1 MKYGGLR
8 PAVFLPAPNVSRAPT
23 FWHHGRVARDLEAD
37 QEMLRTVLAHAQNRD
52 IPRAAAIAERA
63 LAEGFEHP
71 LLLNVLAARL
81 EAEGRLEEAV
91 RLLERAVA
99 LAPGDVPARNA
110 LALCLQRLDRP
121 AEALQHLDELLRKHP
136 GLGFAHASRG
146 NALIALGSLGLARES
161 HLRALEL
168 DPGNLAAMGSL
179 ASIATHRGEHAE
191 ARRWAEQL
199 LARVPGFPDGV
210 LSLAAAEL
218 TDGAIE
224 RAETLL
230 RGLLADPRAGPS
242 DRARAQGLLGDVLD
256 AAGRYGEAFA
266 AYSACNE
273 ALRQIHRRFAI
284 ETSILSYTRAL
295 TAAFAA
301 VAAQW
306 PGRAPAAEGATGG
319 AAGHVLLIG
328 FPRSGTT
335 FLEVVLDGHPAV
347 VSLEEH
353 ELLTGGVLRFMRE
366 PLELGALAGAG
377 EGELQALRAA
387 YWEGVRRAGVDVA
400 GKVFLD
406 KHPLNTLK
414 LPLIAR
420 LFPHAKILFVSRDP
434 RDVVLSCFRRRFRMN
449 PAMYQMLT
457 LSGAAQFYDAVMG
470 FAERVRPVL
479 GLDWLDVRYERV
491 MADFAG
497 ETRAI
502 CDFLGL
508 EWTPAMGEFAERVP
522 GRERA
527 TPSIAQL
534 ARGLDRSGV
543 GHWRNYRA
551 AIEPLQPA
559 LAPWI
564 GRLGSPEAS
573 TGEPA

>member
-1 MKYGGLR
+1 M
-8 PAVFLPAPNVSRAPT
+8 
-23 FWHHGRVARDLEAD
+23 ARDLEAD
-37 QEMLRTVLAHAQNRD
+37 QEMLRAVLTHAQNRD

-81 EAEGRLEEAV
+81 EAEGRLEEAL

-99 LAPGDVPARNA
+99 LAPADVPARNA

-121 AEALQHLDELLRKHP
+121 GEALPHLDEILKKHP

-146 NALIALGSLGLARES
+146 NALIALGSLGLARSS

-168 DPGNLAAMGSL
+168 DPENLAAMGSL

-191 ARRWAEQL
+191 ARRWAGEL

-218 TDGAIE
+218 ADGALE
-224 RAETLL
+224 HAASLL

-256 AAGRYGEAFA
+256 AGGRYVEALA
-266 AYSACNE
+266 AYSACND
-273 ALRQIHRRFAI
+273 ALRHIHRRFA
-284 ETSILSYTRAL
+284 TATNILAYTRAL
-295 TAAFAA
+295 TTAFTA
-301 VAAQW
+301 VAPNW
-306 PGRAPAAEGATGG
+306 PPSATFPSPATGG

-335 FLEVVLDGHPAV
+335 FLEVVLDGHPGV

-353 ELLTGGVLRFMRE
+353 ELLTDGVLKFMSE
-366 PLELGALAGAG
+366 PLDLAPLAHAG
-377 EGELQALRAA
+377 EGELERLRAA
-387 YWEGVRRAGVDVA
+387 YWERVRAAGVDVA

-420 LFPHAKILFVSRDP
+420 LFPQAKILFVRRDP

-457 LSGAAQFYDAVMG
+457 LSGAAQFYDAVME
-470 FAERVRPVL
+470 FADRAQPLLR
-479 GLDWLDVRYERV
+479 LDWFEVQYERL
-491 MADFAG
+491 MSDFTA

-502 CDFLGL
+502 CDFTGL
-508 EWTPAMGEFAERVP
+508 KWTPAMGEFAARVQ

-534 ARGLDRSGV
+534 ARGLDASGV
-543 GHWRNYRA
+543 GHWRHYRA
-551 AIEPLQPA
+551 AIEKVLPSLDRWIVRQP
-559 LAPWI
+559 
-564 GRLGSPEAS
+564 
-573 TGEPA
+573 

>member
-1 MKYGGLR
+1 MG
-8 PAVFLPAPNVSRAPT
+8 
-23 FWHHGRVARDLEAD
+23 RDLEAD
-37 QEMLRTVLAHAQNRD
+37 QEMLRTVLTLAQKRD
-52 IPRAAAIAERA
+52 IPRAAAIAEQA

-81 EAEGRLEEAV
+81 EAEGRLEEGV

-99 LAPGDVPARNA
+99 LAPEDVPARNA

-121 AEALQHLDELLRKHP
+121 AEALQHLDELLGKHP
-136 GLGFAHASRG
+136 GLGFAHASKG
-146 NALIALGSLGLARES
+146 NALIALGSLGHARES

-168 DPGNLAAMGSL
+168 DPGNLAAIGSL
-179 ASIATHRGEHAE
+179 ASIATHRGEHSE
-191 ARRWAEQL
+191 ARRWAQQL

-218 TDGAIE
+218 ADGVTE
-224 RAETLL
+224 QAEKLL
-230 RGLLADPRAGPS
+230 RGLLADPRSGAS

-256 AAGRYGEAFA
+256 TAGRYGEAFA
-266 AYSACNE
+266 AYSTCNE
-273 ALRQIHRRFAI
+273 AMRQIHRRFALGS
-284 ETSILSYTRAL
+284 SILAYTHAL
-295 TAAFAA
+295 TAALSAA
-301 VAAQW
+301 APQW
-306 PGRAPAAEGATGG
+306 PARASATAPPTDAAS
-319 AAGHVLLIG
+319 GHVFLIG

-335 FLEVVLDGHPAV
+335 FLEVVLDGHPRV

-353 ELLTGGVLRFMRE
+353 ELLTDGVLKFMSE
-366 PLELGALAGAG
+366 PLGLAPLASASD
-377 EGELQALRAA
+377 EELQPLRAA
-387 YWEGVRRAGVDVA
+387 YWQRVRNAGVEVT

-420 LFPHAKILFVSRDP
+420 LFPQAKILFVRRDP

-457 LSGAAQFYDAVMG
+457 LTGAAQFYDAVMD
-470 FAERVRPVL
+470 FSARARPLL
-479 GLDWLDVRYERV
+479 GLDWLDLRYERV
-491 MADFAG
+491 MADFAA

-502 CDFLGL
+502 CTFIGL
-508 EWTPAMGEFAERVP
+508 EWTASMGEFADRVQ

-534 ARGLDRSGV
+534 ARGLDASGV
-543 GHWRNYRA
+543 GHWQHYRA
-551 AIEPLQPA
+551 AIETVQPV
-559 LAPWI
+559 LARWI
-564 GRLGSPEAS
+564 ERPDASLGS
-573 TGEPA
+573 

>member
-1 MKYGGLR
+1 M
-8 PAVFLPAPNVSRAPT
+8 
-23 FWHHGRVARDLEAD
+23 ARDLTAD
-37 QEMLRTVLAHAQNRD
+37 QEMLRTVLTHAQNRD

-63 LAEGFEHP
+63 LLEGFEHP

-81 EAEGRLEEAV
+81 EAEGRLVEAV
-91 RLLERAVA
+91 HLLERAVA
-99 LAPGDVPARNA
+99 LAPEDVPARNA

-121 AEALQHLDELLRKHP
+121 AEALQHLDELLKKHP
-136 GLGFAHASRG
+136 GLGFAHASKG
-146 NALIALGSLGLARES
+146 NALIALGSLGLARSS

-199 LARVPGFPDGV
+199 LTRVPGFPDGV

-218 TDGAIE
+218 ADGASE
-224 RAETLL
+224 RAESLL
-230 RGLLADPRAGPS
+230 RGLLADPRAGPA

-266 AYSACNE
+266 AYAACNE
-273 ALRQIHRRFAI
+273 ALRHIHRRFAA
-284 ETSILSYTRAL
+284 ETSILAYTRAL
-295 TAAFAA
+295 STAFTA
-301 VAAQW
+301 VAAHW
-306 PGRAPAAEGATGG
+306 PASAALPGSSTGG
-319 AAGHVLLIG
+319 ATGHVLLIG

-335 FLEVVLDGHPAV
+335 FLEVVLDGHPGV

-353 ELLTGGVLRFMRE
+353 ELLTEGVLRFMSE
-366 PLELGALAGAG
+366 PLGLAPLARAS

-387 YWEGVRRAGVDVA
+387 YWERVRRAGVDVA

-420 LFPHAKILFVSRDP
+420 LFPQAKILFISRDP

-457 LSGAAQFYDAVMG
+457 LEGAAQFYDAVMD

-479 GLDWLDVRYERV
+479 RLDWLDVRYERL
-491 MADFAG
+491 MADFAA

-502 CDFLGL
+502 CAFLGL
-508 EWTPAMGEFAERVP
+508 EWTPGMGEFAERVQR
-522 GRERA
+522 RERA

-534 ARGLDRSGV
+534 ARGLDASGV
-543 GHWRNYRA
+543 GHWQHYRA
-551 AIEPLQPA
+551 AIEPVQPA
-559 LAPWI
+559 LDRWI
-564 GRLGSPEAS
+564 ARQH
-573 TGEPA
+573 

>member
-1 MKYGGLR
+1 MWVIRG
-8 PAVFLPAPNVSRAPT
+8 
-23 FWHHGRVARDLEAD
+23 FWHHADMARGLKSD
-37 QEMLRTVLAHAQNRD
+37 QEMLRTVLALAQKRD
-52 IPRAAAIAERA
+52 IPRAAAIAEQA

-71 LLLNVLAARL
+71 LLLNVLAT
-81 EAEGRLEEAV
+81 RLEEEGKLEDAL

-99 LAPGDVPARNA
+99 LAPNDVPARNA

-121 AEALQHLDELLRKHP
+121 AEALQHIDELLRKHP
-136 GLGFAHASRG
+136 DLGFAHANKG
-146 NALIALGSLGLARES
+146 NALIALGSLGLARAS

-168 DPGNLAAMGSL
+168 DPENLAAMGSL

-191 ARRWAEQL
+191 GRRWAEQL
-199 LARVPGFPDGV
+199 LVRVPGFPDAL

-218 TDGAIE
+218 ADGATE
-224 RAETLL
+224 RAENLL

-273 ALRQIHRRFAI
+273 ALRNIHRQFGAG
-284 ETSILSYTRAL
+284 TSILAYTHAL
-295 TAAFAA
+295 SAALSA
-301 VAAQW
+301 VAPQW
-306 PGRAPAAEGATGG
+306 PARASPLTGAP
-319 AAGHVLLIG
+319 AGHVFLIG

-335 FLEVVLDGHPAV
+335 FLEVVLDGHPRV
-347 VSLEEH
+347 NGLEEH
-353 ELLTGGVLRFMRE
+353 ELLTDGVLKYMSE
-366 PLELGALAGAG
+366 PLDLRSLARAS
-377 EGELQALRAA
+377 EQELQSLRTA
-387 YWEGVRRAGVDVA
+387 YWERVRSAGVDVA

-420 LFPHAKILFVSRDP
+420 LFPRSKILFVNRDP

-457 LSGAAQFYDAVMG
+457 LAGAAQFYDAVMD
-470 FAERVRPVL
+470 FAGRARPLL
-479 GLDWLDVRYERV
+479 GLDWLDVHYERV
-491 MADFAG
+491 MADLAS

-502 CDFLGL
+502 CAFLGL
-508 EWTPAMGEFAERVP
+508 EWTPGMGEFAGRVRE
-522 GRERA
+522 RERA

-534 ARGLDRSGV
+534 ARGLDASSI
-543 GHWRNYRA
+543 GHWQHYPA
-551 AIEPLQPA
+551 AIEAVQPA
-559 LAPWI
+559 LTRWI
-564 GRLGSPEAS
+564 ARSGSSPAS
-573 TGEPA
+573 

>member
-1 MKYGGLR
+1 M
-8 PAVFLPAPNVSRAPT
+8 
-23 FWHHGRVARDLEAD
+23 ARDLKAD
-37 QEMLRTVLAHAQNRD
+37 QEMLRRVLAHAQQRD
-52 IPRAAAIAERA
+52 IPGAAAIAERA

-71 LLLNVLAARL
+71 LLLNVLAT
-81 EAEGRLEEAV
+81 RLEEEGKLEHAL

-99 LAPGDVPARNA
+99 LAPNDVPARNA

-121 AEALQHLDELLRKHP
+121 EEALQHVEELLRTRP
-136 GLGFAHASRG
+136 ELGFAHANKG
-146 NALIALGSLGLARES
+146 NALIALGSLALARAS

-168 DPGNLAAMGSL
+168 DPDNLAAMGSL

-199 LARVPGFPDGV
+199 LARVPGFPDAV
-210 LSLAAAEL
+210 LSLASAEL
-218 TDGAIE
+218 ADGATE
-224 RAETLL
+224 RAENLL
-230 RGLLADPRAGPS
+230 RGMLADPRAGPA

-256 AAGRYGEAFA
+256 AAGHYDEALA

-273 ALRQIHRRFAI
+273 ALRHIHRRFAAG
-284 ETSILSYTRAL
+284 TSIVTYTRAL
-295 TAAFAA
+295 TAALSAIAA
-301 VAAQW
+301 RW
-306 PGRAPAAEGATGG
+306 PATASPPAAASS
-319 AAGHVLLIG
+319 APRGHVLLIG

-335 FLEVVLDGHPAV
+335 LLEVVLDGHPRV

-353 ELLTGGVLRFMRE
+353 ELLTEGVLKYMSE
-366 PLELGALAGAG
+366 PLDLAALARAS
-377 EGELQALRAA
+377 EQELEALRAA
-387 YWEGVRRAGVDVA
+387 YWQRVHHAGVDVA

-420 LFPHAKILFVSRDP
+420 LFPQAKILFVNRDP

-457 LSGAAQFYDAVMG
+457 LAGAADFYGAVMD
-470 FAERVRPVL
+470 FAGRARAL
-479 GLDWLDVRYERV
+479 LRLDWLDVHYERV
-491 MADFAG
+491 MAEFAS

-508 EWTPAMGEFAERVP
+508 EWTPGMGEFAGRVQL
-522 GRERA
+522 RERA

-534 ARGLDRSGV
+534 SRGLDASGI
-543 GHWRNYRA
+543 GHWQHYRA
-551 AIEPLQPA
+551 AIETLQPA
-559 LAPWI
+559 LARWI
-564 GRLGSPEAS
+564 PRAGCSPEPPRSGAQ
-573 TGEPA
+573 